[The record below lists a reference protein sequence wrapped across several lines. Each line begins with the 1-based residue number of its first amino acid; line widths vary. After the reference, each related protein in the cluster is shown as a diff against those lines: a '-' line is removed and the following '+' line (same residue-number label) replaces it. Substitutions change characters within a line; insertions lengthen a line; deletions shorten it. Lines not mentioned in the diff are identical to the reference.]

1 MEIAL
6 NTQIILIGV
15 AFFAGL
21 ISSIAGSGGILT
33 LPALLWA
40 GLPPLNA
47 LATNKVQSSL
57 GTLSSAWNFFR
68 KGHLDIKPLYGA
80 VAMAVLG
87 SVAGTFLVQSLD
99 GATLTKLI
107 PFLLLAIALYFL
119 FSPKVSEADHP
130 QKISQRWFAC
140 TAALGMGFYGGF
152 FGPGMGS
159 IMPFLFVW
167 LLGHNLI
174 KATAETKL
182 MILAVNGTSAAIF
195 IFSGYVIWSLAIAMS
210 VVQVVGARLGS
221 NLVMQRGTSLVQPII
236 TAVTMLIALKLL
248 FFP

>member
-6 NTQIILIGV
+6 DTQIILVGV

-87 SVAGTFLVQSLD
+87 SVVGTFLVQSLD

-119 FSPKVSEADHP
+119 FSPKVSEADYP

-167 LLGHNLI
+167 LLGHNLV

-182 MILAVNGTSAAIF
+182 MILTVNGTSALIF
-195 IFSGYVIWSLAIAMS
+195 VFSGYVIWQLAIGMS
-210 VVQVVGARLGS
+210 VAQVIGARLGS
-221 NLVMQRGTSLVQPII
+221 NLVMKRGAGFVQPII
-236 TAVTMLIALKLL
+236 TVITLLIALKLL